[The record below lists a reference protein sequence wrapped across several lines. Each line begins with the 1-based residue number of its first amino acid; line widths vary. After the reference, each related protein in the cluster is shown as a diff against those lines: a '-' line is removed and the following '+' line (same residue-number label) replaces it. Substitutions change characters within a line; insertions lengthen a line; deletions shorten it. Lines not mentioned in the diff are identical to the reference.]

1 MEKVWFYE
9 RLFFEVVIFMTKDK
23 KKNNMKDAMSIK
35 ITFMHCMKGI
45 RVMLTVVYEKF
56 KLVCIFLLFFLF
68 TTIFNL

>member
-1 MEKVWFYE
+1 
-9 RLFFEVVIFMTKDK
+9 
-23 KKNNMKDAMSIK
+23 MKDAMSIK